1 MRSPFL
7 TKMQKKNSIIVRKNI
22 HLGQFKDHLI
32 SYLIATRLVEG
43 EILDIDFG
51 LPSKGCVPLEIYIK
65 DNKENV
71 EDQVD
76 KKTRGKKR
84 S

>member
-1 MRSPFL
+1 MQSPFL
-7 TKMQKKNSIIVRKNI
+7 TKMRKKNCEVVKKNMN
-22 HLGQFKDHLI
+22 LNQFKDHLI
-32 SYLIATRLVEG
+32 QFLTAARMISG
-43 EILDIDFG
+43 EIVDIEFG

-65 DNKENV
+65 KELV

-76 KKTRGKKR
+76 KKKSGKKR